1 MTRLTIHFLLFVIFL
16 IPIKSVAQE
25 NKITTG
31 NKNGTLIAIGGGEIG
46 DTSIMKEFRKLAGGD
61 SAKIVVIPTAFVRN
75 NNIDTLLLKRNFK
88 EYGIPNFTIL
98 HTSDS
103 IEANT
108 DDFVKPIKEATGI
121 YFTGGR
127 HWRIA
132 DSYLNTKVHKEL
144 LKLLNRGGVIA
155 GSSAGATI
163 QGSYLARGD
172 TKNNQI
178 MMGDHEIGFGFI
190 SNITIDQHVLTR
202 NRQFDMFTILKNKPE
217 LLGIGI
223 DESTAIIVKGDI
235 LEVIGE
241 SYVLI
246 YDQAFWSSE
255 SSDLYDHN
263 AQKELPKKDQLFYFL
278 KSGDKYNLR
287 ERKVIWE

>member
-1 MTRLTIHFLLFVIFL
+1 MIRIALLVLLIAIFLLPKDID
-16 IPIKSVAQE
+16 AQE

-31 NKNGTLIAIGGGEIG
+31 NKNGTLIAIGGGKLS
-46 DTSIMKEFRKLAGGD
+46 DTKIMAKFRDLAGGD
-61 SAKIVVIPTAFVRN
+61 SAKIVVIPTAFVTN
-75 NNIDTLLLKRNFK
+75 NDIDSVLLKTNFQK
-88 EYGIPNFTIL
+88 YGIPNFTIL
-98 HTSDS
+98 HTSDPA
-103 IEANT
+103 EANT
-108 DDFVKPIKEATGI
+108 EDFVKPIKEATGI

-132 DSYLNTKVHKEL
+132 DSYLNTKAHEEM
-144 LKLLNRGGVIA
+144 LKLLDRGGVIA

-178 MMGDHEIGFGFI
+178 MMGDHEVGFGFI

-202 NRQFDMFTILKNKPE
+202 NRQFDMFTILRNKPG

-235 LEVIGE
+235 LEVIGK
-241 SYVLI
+241 SYVLV
-246 YDQAFWSSE
+246 YDQSFWSGE
-255 SSDLYDHN
+255 GSDMK
-263 AQKELPKKDQLFYFL
+263 QLPRNDELFYFL

-287 ERKVIWE
+287 ERQVIWE